1 MKLKKIT
8 MTVLAAA
15 ALTAVGSGTALADTA
30 TNVTGDGY
38 PYPVLKQGTKSEN
51 VRALQWLL
59 NCHGYKVGVPSHFG
73 PSTGHQV
80 KAYQVKFGLMP
91 FDGNVGAYT
100 WTSILTHSQIHYGDH
115 NDCVK
120 ALQVELNKFRTVDNV
135 ADLPITGYFGPKT
148 RAAYRKFFKDPYAPA
163 QVVTPY
169 AWHVLVESFP
179 NA

>member
-1 MKLKKIT
+1 

-15 ALTAVGSGTALADTA
+15 AITAVGSGTALADTA
-30 TNVTGDGY
+30 TNVAGNSY

-100 WTSILTHSQIHYGDH
+100 WNSILSHSQVHYGDR

-120 ALQVELNKFRTVDNV
+120 AFQVVLNKFRHIDNV
-135 ADLPITGYFGPKT
+135 ADLPITGYFGPNT

-163 QVVTPY
+163 QIVTPY
-169 AWHVLVESFP
+169 AWHVLAESFP

>member
-8 MTVLAAA
+8 MTVLAVA

-59 NCHGYKVGVPSHFG
+59 NCHGYPVAVPSHFG
-73 PSTGHQV
+73 PATGHQV
-80 KAYQVKFGLMP
+80 RAYQVKFGLMP

-100 WTSILTHSQIHYGDH
+100 WTSILSRSQVRYGDR

-120 ALQVELNKFRTVDNV
+120 AFQVVLNKFRHIDHV
-135 ADLPITGYFGPKT
+135 ADLPITGYFGPAT
-148 RAAYRKFFKDPYAPA
+148 RAAYRAFLHNPGEPG
-163 QVVTPY
+163 QVATPH
-169 AWHVLVESFP
+169 AWHLLVESLP